1 MNIEFEKKLDICC
14 KRLAEDYGITEK
26 QARKLIKGL
35 DLFDLVFDLYEEDIN
50 EYFEQLDEML
60 EEEIKN
66 NYDLYVDNVNK

>member
-14 KRLAEDYGITEK
+14 KRLAEDYSITEK